1 MFHTEKGL
9 FFEPILEKGERKV
22 RVIKTSNGKEPN
34 GDNTVLDQT
43 ISAGSF
49 ASAFC
54 SCSASGESAGRWY
67 IAMALLEN

>member
-9 FFEPILEKGERKV
+9 FFESVLIKGERKV
-22 RVIKTSNGKEPN
+22 RIIKTSDAKEPN
-34 GDNTVLDQT
+34 GDNIVLDQT

-54 SCSASGESAGRWY
+54 SCSPSGESAGRWY